1 VPNFFS
7 LRSRRALPT
16 TPPRLPFFADQRR
29 RKVADG
35 GETGG
40 AGDLRMHLEAGG
52 VADLLAQLD
61 VVGDRR
67 DPVAMSEARSFSPLN
82 A

>member
-1 VPNFFS
+1 
-7 LRSRRALPT
+7 
-16 TPPRLPFFADQRR
+16 
-29 RKVADG
+29 
-35 GETGG
+35 
-40 AGDLRMHLEAGG
+40 MHLEAGG